1 MAYRAMSASSSVS
14 NTKNTYYDVLYQS
27 QRNWH
32 EGTHSIW
39 PWVTYLAEILADSYH
54 AFELRVAAA
63 QRNHRNL
70 TKNDHIPIIGD
81 IDLCLHRVSVTSAG

>member
-1 MAYRAMSASSSVS
+1 V
-14 NTKNTYYDVLYQS
+14 
-27 QRNWH
+27 
-32 EGTHSIW
+32 
-39 PWVTYLAEILADSYH
+39 YLAEILADSYH